1 MTPTDASGPLS
12 GTRVVELGIW
22 VAAPSGTAMLA
33 DWGADVVKV
42 EAPAGDP
49 LRQIRHA
56 VHLDDDQPCP
66 YFDPENRGKRSV
78 VLDLRSVG
86 GREVLAALLEDAD
99 VLVTNLRPAALAR
112 LGLDHET
119 VLERYPS
126 LVYALVTGYGTEG
139 PDAAA
144 GAYDMGA
151 YWARGGVAHLLT
163 PPGGPV
169 PTQRS
174 GMGDHL
180 TGLGVAGMVSAA
192 LLERAR
198 TGRGQLVTTS
208 LLRMAAWQVSTDYNV
223 RLMVD
228 REPPRT
234 DRRDEDSPVWNS
246 YTAGDGK
253 GFWLIGVEADRHWP
267 TLVRIVGRQDWAE
280 DPTLATR
287 AGRSARRGEL
297 IAELDRI
304 FATRPRRD
312 WAALFDAEP
321 DFFWAP
327 VNDVD
332 DVLADPQT
340 HAAGVV
346 THVGRP
352 GGAVPM
358 VDGPIDFHGVPA
370 PTRRPAPRL
379 GEHTDEVLADLTRR
393 GRLRPSTTTAPIG
406 ATP

>member
-151 YWARGGVAHLLT
+151 Y
-163 PPGGPV
+163 
-169 PTQRS
+169 
-174 GMGDHL
+174 
-180 TGLGVAGMVSAA
+180 
-192 LLERAR
+192 
-198 TGRGQLVTTS
+198 
-208 LLRMAAWQVSTDYNV
+208 
-223 RLMVD
+223 
-228 REPPRT
+228 
-234 DRRDEDSPVWNS
+234 
-246 YTAGDGK
+246 
-253 GFWLIGVEADRHWP
+253 
-267 TLVRIVGRQDWAE
+267 
-280 DPTLATR
+280 
-287 AGRSARRGEL
+287 
-297 IAELDRI
+297 
-304 FATRPRRD
+304 
-312 WAALFDAEP
+312 
-321 DFFWAP
+321 
-327 VNDVD
+327 
-332 DVLADPQT
+332 
-340 HAAGVV
+340 
-346 THVGRP
+346 
-352 GGAVPM
+352 
-358 VDGPIDFHGVPA
+358 
-370 PTRRPAPRL
+370 
-379 GEHTDEVLADLTRR
+379 
-393 GRLRPSTTTAPIG
+393 
-406 ATP
+406 